1 MINYFAYGSNMSVSR
16 MIQRGLN
23 PLSRTTGILK
33 DWKLRF
39 NKKASA
45 GDWTFA
51 NIEKIKGEIVE
62 GIVFGIHESDLDK
75 LDKFEGAPNHYR
87 RETIGVLTQGKSIE
101 CITYIA
107 QPKHIKEGL
116 LPTEEYV
123 GFLISGSAL
132 LSPEYQK
139 MLLGTPRIA

>member
-1 MINYFAYGSNMSVSR
+1 

-23 PLSRTTGILK
+23 PLSRRPGILK
-33 DWKLRF
+33 NWKLKF

-45 GDWTFA
+45 GDWAFA
-51 NIEKIKGEIVE
+51 NIEKIENGIVE
-62 GIVFGIHESDLDK
+62 GIVFLIQECDLYK
-75 LDKFEGAPNHYR
+75 LDKFEGAPKHYR
-87 RETIGVLTQGKSIE
+87 REKIEVLVQGEPIE

-107 QPKHIKEGL
+107 QDEHIKEGL
-116 LPTEEYV
+116 LPTKEYI

-139 MLLGTPRIA
+139 MLLEIPKTD